1 MSKVKIAKDRIKS
14 QIEAIKRINDDP
26 KKSAAIM
33 DKLLKDLPST
43 DSLLKKNLSDLQN
56 KKRKNKENNNNVFD
70 DLLDIVQQ
78 FIEKDR
84 TIEDSESLSNY
95 QKLKSFSLIS
105 ADKTLKKSQ
114 NVIMDN
120 VKKAFFVGDGICGT
134 NIEMPESQTRIK
146 PSEFDFFDTLQ
157 IDPSTTTGKV
167 LYEDDKDK
175 NLVKMNKKLYENFS
189 GGVYTFTSNN
199 GNSLFDM
206 TWDATNQEYVFSN
219 LTNSNNVETFF
230 NDYYSSIEFLD
241 LSGVTKNTMLMVLQG
256 DGTETPLFQK
266 ATNDL
271 NRLLNKLCALC
282 GNPSPSSGL
291 NQNPTTQIN
300 ENDEDVEEY
309 FDFDNT
315 DGVDV
320 ESEYARYQRVLL
332 FKDCNNFESPVNPQH
347 FEDFVY
353 LFSKKTLN
361 DSINNAILHAAGE
374 AYENSGQTQPLFNFQ
389 LSLTLSFVKNLPKAL
404 IGTILSPKYMLPIV
418 LMYKG
423 VLQQGVQTVREFMKA
438 LSKMFNQIIRDLYW
452 IFITEFWRL
461 VKIELLS
468 LLAKFAKKI
477 LKTKFKRYYLLIS
490 VLIAFLTKILSLNL
504 KNCNDLYKAIQSAI
518 DLSLLG
524 LPTNLNVP
532 NLLLSFADFKPGYS
546 PERSF
551 MNISQRLEAAGIS
564 MGPIYGESNNLNDV
578 VKSIIDGHIEEQD
591 TNSYVETSNKPITI
605 PIPGNPIR
613 IPEGIIRVV
622 GNIR

>member
-1 MSKVKIAKDRIKS
+1 MSKVKIAKDRIKA

-26 KKSAAIM
+26 KKSSAIL
-33 DKLLKDLPST
+33 DKLVKDLPST

-70 DLLDIVQQ
+70 DLLEIVQQ

-84 TIEDSESLSNY
+84 TIEDSEGLSNY
-95 QKLKSFSLIS
+95 QKLKNISLQS
-105 ADKTLKKSQ
+105 ADKTLKSSQ

-120 VKKAFFVGDGICGT
+120 VKKAFFAGDGICGT
-134 NIEMPESQTRIK
+134 NLEMPLSEVRLK

-157 IDPSTTTGKV
+157 IDPSSTTGKV
-167 LYEDDKDK
+167 LYEDEKDK
-175 NLVKMNKKLYENFS
+175 NFVKMNKKLYENFS

-199 GNSLFDM
+199 GNTLFDM
-206 TWDATNQEYVFSN
+206 TWDSTNQEYIFSN
-219 LTNSNNVETFF
+219 LTNSNNIETFF

-241 LSGVTKNTMLMVLQG
+241 LSGVTKNAMLMVLQG

-282 GNPSPSSGL
+282 GNPSQPSSL

-300 ENDEDVEEY
+300 ENDEDVTEY
-309 FDFDNT
+309 FDFNNPT
-315 DGVDV
+315 GVDFD
-320 ESEYARYQRVLL
+320 EENARFRRVLL

-353 LFSKKTLN
+353 LFNKKTLN
-361 DSINNAILHAAGE
+361 DSINNTLLHAAGE

-404 IGTILSPKYMLPIV
+404 IGTILAPKYMLPIV
-418 LMYKG
+418 MMYKSI
-423 VLQQGVQTVREFMKA
+423 QQIPQLVREFMKA

-461 VKIELLS
+461 VKIELLV
-468 LLAKFAKKI
+468 LLSKFAKKI

-490 VLIAFLTKILSLNL
+490 VLIAFLTRILSLNL

-546 PERSF
+546 PERSY

-564 MGPIYGESNNLNDV
+564 MGPIYGESNNLNDL

-613 IPEGIIRVV
+613 IPEGIFRVV
-622 GNIR
+622 GNVR

>member
-1 MSKVKIAKDRIKS
+1 MSKVKIAKDRIKA

-26 KKSAAIM
+26 KKSSAIL
-33 DKLLKDLPST
+33 DKLVKDLPST

-70 DLLDIVQQ
+70 DLLEIVQQ

-84 TIEDSESLSNY
+84 TIEDSEGLSNY
-95 QKLKSFSLIS
+95 QKLKNISLQS
-105 ADKTLKKSQ
+105 ADKTLKSSQ

-120 VKKAFFVGDGICGT
+120 VKKAFFAGDGICGT
-134 NIEMPESQTRIK
+134 NLEMPLSEVRLK

-157 IDPSTTTGKV
+157 IDPSSTTGKV
-167 LYEDDKDK
+167 LYEDEKDK
-175 NLVKMNKKLYENFS
+175 NFVKMNKKLYENFS

-199 GNSLFDM
+199 GNTLFDM
-206 TWDATNQEYVFSN
+206 TWDSTNQEYIFSN
-219 LTNSNNVETFF
+219 LTNSNNIETFF

-241 LSGVTKNTMLMVLQG
+241 LSGVTKNAMLMVLQG

-282 GNPSPSSGL
+282 GNPSQPSSL

-300 ENDEDVEEY
+300 ENDEDVTEY
-309 FDFDNT
+309 FDFNNPT
-315 DGVDV
+315 GVDFD
-320 ESEYARYQRVLL
+320 EENARFRRVLL
-332 FKDCNNFESPVNPQH
+332 FKDCNNFESPLNPQH

-353 LFSKKTLN
+353 LFNKKTLN
-361 DSINNAILHAAGE
+361 DSINNTLLHAAGE

-404 IGTILSPKYMLPIV
+404 IGTILAPKYMLPIV
-418 LMYKG
+418 MMYKSI
-423 VLQQGVQTVREFMKA
+423 QQIPQLVREFMKA

-461 VKIELLS
+461 VKIELLV
-468 LLAKFAKKI
+468 LLSKFAKKI

-490 VLIAFLTKILSLNL
+490 VLIAFLTRILSLNL

-546 PERSF
+546 PERSY

-564 MGPIYGESNNLNDV
+564 MGPIYGESNNLNDL

-613 IPEGIIRVV
+613 IPEGIFRVV
-622 GNIR
+622 GNVR

>member
-1 MSKVKIAKDRIKS
+1 MSKIKIAKDRIKS

-26 KKSAAIM
+26 KKSGAVL

-70 DLLDIVQQ
+70 DLLEIVQQ

-84 TIEDSESLSNY
+84 TIEDSEGLSNY
-95 QKLKSFSLIS
+95 QKLKNISLQS
-105 ADKTLKKSQ
+105 ADKTLKSSQ

-120 VKKAFFVGDGICGT
+120 VKNAFFVGDGICGT
-134 NIEMPESQTRIK
+134 NLEMPTSEIRLS

-167 LYEDDKDK
+167 LYEDEKDK

-206 TWDATNQEYVFSN
+206 TWDSTNQEYIFSN
-219 LTNSNNVETFF
+219 LTNSNNIETFF

-241 LSGVTKNTMLMVLQG
+241 LSGVTKNAMLMVLQG

-282 GNPSPSSGL
+282 GNPSQSSSL

-300 ENDEDVEEY
+300 ENDEDVTEY
-309 FDFDNT
+309 FDFNNPN
-315 DGVDV
+315 GVDFD
-320 ESEYARYQRVLL
+320 EENARFRRVLL
-332 FKDCNNFESPVNPQH
+332 FKDCNNFESPLNPQH

-353 LFSKKTLN
+353 LFNKKTLN
-361 DSINNAILHAAGE
+361 DSINNTLLHAAGE

-404 IGTILSPKYMLPIV
+404 IGTILAPKYMLPIV
-418 LMYKG
+418 MMYKSI
-423 VLQQGVQTVREFMKA
+423 QQVPQLVREFMKT

-461 VKIELLS
+461 VKIELLV
-468 LLAKFAKKI
+468 LLSKFAKKI
-477 LKTKFKRYYLLIS
+477 LKTKFKRYYLLIG

-504 KNCNDLYKAIQSAI
+504 KNCNDLYKAIQTTI

-546 PERSF
+546 PERSY

-564 MGPIYGESNNLNDV
+564 MGPIYGESNNLNDL

-622 GNIR
+622 GNVR